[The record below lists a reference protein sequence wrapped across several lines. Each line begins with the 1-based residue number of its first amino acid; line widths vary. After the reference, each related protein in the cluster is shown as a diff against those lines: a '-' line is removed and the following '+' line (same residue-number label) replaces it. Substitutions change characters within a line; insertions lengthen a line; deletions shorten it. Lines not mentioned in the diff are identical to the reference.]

1 MMYIIYEMENQ
12 TVVPT
17 ALLTALQQL
26 VGERA
31 TDVLLRVPGI
41 RFSRKAFASSIL
53 RDSYWAN
60 LYPSHMRSY
69 AVMR

>member
-1 MMYIIYEMENQ
+1 MENQ

-41 RFSRKAFASSIL
+41 RFFRKAFASSLL

-60 LYPSHMRSY
+60 LYPSLI
-69 AVMR
+69 